1 MHTRYVSVP
10 MALLALLDEG
20 PRYGY
25 QLRTEFQERT
35 GGTWPLNVGQV
46 YTTLGRLVRDR
57 MAQVEADHVG
67 EDTRLY
73 RVTSEGHLR
82 VAGWFASPVPRE
94 VAPREELAIKLALA
108 LNSPGVDVRDV
119 IQRQRSETLR
129 ALLAITRI
137 KRSIP
142 ADDIARRIVVES
154 QITQAEAE
162 ARWLDLSESM
172 LLQHRASASRPPDSP
187 TPTGGQE

>member
-1 MHTRYVSVP
+1 

-57 MAQVEADHVG
+57 MAQVETDHAG

-73 RVTSEGHLR
+73 RVTHEGHLR
-82 VAGWFASPVPRE
+82 VAGWFASPVTRE
-94 VAPREELAIKLALA
+94 AAPREELAIKLALA
-108 LNSPGVDVRDV
+108 LSSPSVDVRDV

-129 ALLAITRI
+129 AMLALTRD
-137 KRSIP
+137 KRAIP
-142 ADDIARRIVVES
+142 ADDIARRIVIES

-162 ARWLDLSESM
+162 ARWLDITESM
-172 LLQHRASASRPPDSP
+172 LLHHRPSATPPA
-187 TPTGGQE
+187 TPSGGHA

>member
-1 MHTRYVSVP
+1 

-57 MAQVEADHVG
+57 LAQVEADHVG

-73 RVTSEGHLR
+73 RITSEGHLR
-82 VAGWFASPVPRE
+82 VAGWFASPVARE

-108 LNSPGVDVRDV
+108 LSSPGVDVRDV
-119 IQRQRSETLR
+119 IQRQRSETVR
-129 ALLAITRI
+129 ALLALTRD
-137 KRSIP
+137 KRAIP
-142 ADDIARRIVVES
+142 AADIARRIVVES
-154 QITQAEAE
+154 QITQTEAE
-162 ARWLDLSESM
+162 ARWLDISESM
-172 LLQHRASASRPPDSP
+172 LLQHRAAAGLPSDAP
-187 TPTGGQE
+187 TPSGGQT